1 MNIRNWIGIMAA
13 ATLVGCGGSGD
24 GLDSNVQPVDSEDQT
39 GQQPDVTAITLTQL
53 QNEIFTPI
61 CAQCHI
67 GASAPQGLR
76 LDSEDNSYQHLVS
89 VDSNEVPTLK
99 LVVPGDPDSSY
110 VVHKIEGRSSIV
122 GSRMPLGQAALSSQQ
137 IADIRNWI
145 SNGALQSDSSASATR
160 VVSVELNE
168 DDASTPI
175 QILFSRSIDAD
186 SFDTEDINL
195 AFMQGNQTQVTHPDS
210 MRIRGHQLDLWV
222 SQPQTDSQLGKLNL
236 GADGSALPQDN
247 QGRLIDGDQDQQDGG
262 AYEYRF

>member
-1 MNIRNWIGIMAA
+1 MRAVSYWGEN
-13 ATLVGCGGSGD
+13 LV
-24 GLDSNVQPVDSEDQT
+24 L
-39 GQQPDVTAITLTQL
+39 TLTQL

-76 LDSEDNSYQHLVS
+76 LDSEDNSYQHLVN

-99 LVVPGDPDSSY
+99 LVVPGDPDASY

-145 SNGALQSDSSASATR
+145 SNGALQSDSSVSATQ

-168 DDASTPI
+168 NDASAPI
-175 QILFSRSIDAD
+175 QIRFGRRIDAD
-186 SFDTEDINL
+186 SFDSEDISL
-195 AFMQGNQTQVTHPDS
+195 TFMQGNQSLVTHPDS

-222 SQPQTDSQLGKLNL
+222 SQPSMDSQLGKLSL

-247 QGRLIDGDQDQQDGG
+247 HGRLIDGDQDQLDGG